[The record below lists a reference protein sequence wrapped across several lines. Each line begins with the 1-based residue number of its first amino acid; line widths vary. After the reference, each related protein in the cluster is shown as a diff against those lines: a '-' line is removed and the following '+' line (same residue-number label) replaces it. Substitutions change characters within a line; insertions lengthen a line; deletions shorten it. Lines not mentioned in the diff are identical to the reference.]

1 MFVPPRL
8 NAALRCA
15 VKWAPVL
22 VKATAGSFKSNML
35 DDMVI
40 QQHMPWWE
48 AIYERFSLKGPADE
62 TLYIHN
68 KLHKPFLAQLLNKIK
83 SLHNH
88 GAVNH
93 HYTKESICTF

>member
-68 KLHKPFLAQLLNKIK
+68 KLSIKIHHQYNRNDLKFDFRTKPAKI
-83 SLHNH
+83 
-88 GAVNH
+88 
-93 HYTKESICTF
+93 